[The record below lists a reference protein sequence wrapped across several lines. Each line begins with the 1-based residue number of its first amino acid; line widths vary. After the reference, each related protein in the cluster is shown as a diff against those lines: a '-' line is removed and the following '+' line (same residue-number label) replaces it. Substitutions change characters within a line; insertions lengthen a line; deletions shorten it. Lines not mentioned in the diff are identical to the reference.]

1 MASKDKSTWSIRPA
15 SPDSLSKK
23 LKKCKSRKERQDVFL
38 LDQIEREER
47 RRAEQAQELAVKKA
61 AEEAARREMAA
72 KFPVDK
78 LEEGLRE
85 ATGMQQVVRPRK
97 ERLQRAVL
105 VTPEKPKDPLNLAR
119 RYGMDPTRFN
129 ISRMDHDQIRFTSI
143 NRSALIPA
151 VVTNEGFVMT
161 ERYALYLELQ
171 KMNLRDPATVEK
183 VRQACASPQKV
194 EEKPEEKLEEKVEPP
209 KIPKKKLFKN

>member
-1 MASKDKSTWSIRPA
+1 M
-15 SPDSLSKK
+15 
-23 LKKCKSRKERQDVFL
+23 FL

-72 KFPVDK
+72 NFPVDK

-85 ATGMQQVVRPRK
+85 ATGKQQVVRPRK

-105 VTPEKPKDPLNLAR
+105 VTPEKPKEPVNLAR
-119 RYGMDPTRFN
+119 RYGVDPTRFN

-183 VRQACASPQKV
+183 IRQACASPQKV

>member
-1 MASKDKSTWSIRPA
+1 M
-15 SPDSLSKK
+15 
-23 LKKCKSRKERQDVFL
+23 FL

-61 AEEAARREMAA
+61 AEEAAYREMAA

-85 ATGMQQVVRPRK
+85 ATGMQQVVRPHK

-105 VTPEKPKDPLNLAR
+105 VTPEKPKEPINLAR

-129 ISRMDHDQIRFTSI
+129 ISRMDHDQIRVTSV
-143 NRSALIPA
+143 NRSSLIPG
-151 VVTNEGFVMT
+151 VVTNEGFAMT

-183 VRQACASPQKV
+183 IRQACASPQKA
-194 EEKPEEKLEEKVEPP
+194 EDKSEDPP
-209 KIPKKKLFKN
+209 KTSKSPKRKLFRNK